1 MNKSIG
7 PRLSMDLWTYLCY
20 SLTRGHCLLNFFE
33 LFRKEK
39 RFRMWKQKQKSER
52 EYTFTQWDKN
62 KTNNNSKWKVKTQK
76 IQKHLTGR
84 NKEYKMKMVPVVD
97 YWQYK
102 DDPAT
107 RGGISKWYINREPWW
122 ENKDSKHN
130 RMTWMKASAS
140 KQHTQTWHIFG
151 IQSLVLQIS
160 TFETI
165 FGIITTCM

>member
-107 RGGISKWYINREPWW
+107 RGG
-122 ENKDSKHN
+122 
-130 RMTWMKASAS
+130 SAS
-140 KQHTQTWHIFG
+140 GIYTENPGGKIKTASTTEWHEWRRALPNNTHKHDT
-151 IQSLVLQIS
+151 SLESKVWFCKSQPLKL
-160 TFETI
+160 FLA
-165 FGIITTCM
+165 

>member
-1 MNKSIG
+1 ME
-7 PRLSMDLWTYLCY
+7 TE
-20 SLTRGHCLLNFFE
+20 T
-33 LFRKEK
+33 
-39 RFRMWKQKQKSER
+39 KQSER

-107 RGGISKWYINREPWW
+107 RGG
-122 ENKDSKHN
+122 
-130 RMTWMKASAS
+130 SAS
-140 KQHTQTWHIFG
+140 G
-151 IQSLVLQIS
+151 I
-160 TFETI
+160 
-165 FGIITTCM
+165 